1 MLLNQFWKYIDF
13 EINQKKC
20 LTRKIT
26 IRTEEEN
33 LMFSNKNAA
42 SSKVLIQNS
51 GSDFNH
57 LVG

>member
-26 IRTEEEN
+26 IR
-33 LMFSNKNAA
+33 MK
-42 SSKVLIQNS
+42 KRI
-51 GSDFNH
+51 
-57 LVG
+57 